1 MIARTCTEA
10 ERGAFFNERQGARG
24 KGQGAR
30 GKGQGARGK
39 DKRKLAMITFWI
51 SVIRGKGQGAKGQG
65 NWQHYLVK
73 DPDAPVYKDN
83 LLRAVVSY
91 NSSHI

>member
-1 MIARTCTEA
+1 
-10 ERGAFFNERQGARG
+10 
-24 KGQGAR
+24 
-30 GKGQGARGK
+30 
-39 DKRKLAMITFWI
+39 MITFWI

-83 LLRAVVSY
+83 LLRAGVLQQLSHLNQL
-91 NSSHI
+91 NSTCLFGQTTTPCGGSIAIALR